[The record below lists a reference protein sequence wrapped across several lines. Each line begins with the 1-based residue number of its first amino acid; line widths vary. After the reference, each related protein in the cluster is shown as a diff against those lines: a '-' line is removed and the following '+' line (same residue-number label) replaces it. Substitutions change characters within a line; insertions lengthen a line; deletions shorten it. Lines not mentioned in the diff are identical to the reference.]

1 MKTRWW
7 RNSVK
12 RVLLMRKDHRVSQVT
27 SALSQQPTQVI
38 AVTSG
43 KGGVGKTNVAVNI
56 AVALASDRRNVMLL
70 DADLGLANVDVL
82 LGLQPRFNLSHVLN
96 GQADIDCTIVEGPCG
111 VRVVPATSGNKA
123 MIDLPAASRAAIIQS
138 FGKIAIQPEILIIDT
153 AAGISDSVAR
163 FTQAAHHAVVVV
175 CDEPSSITDSY
186 ALIKVFSREY
196 AISHFQVVTNMT
208 RNAADG
214 RQLFTKLN
222 RVTEQFLDVVLRHAG
237 NIPQDG
243 YLKRAVQEQRAVV
256 EVYPRSWSAKA
267 FQALADTLR
276 RLPFRSDARGS
287 IEFFFE
293 RMLTASS
300 GQIGGLS

>member
-1 MKTRWW
+1 M
-7 RNSVK
+7 RN
-12 RVLLMRKDHRVSQVT
+12 DNQVSKIT
-27 SALSQQPTQVI
+27 SALSQHPTQVI

-96 GQADIDCTIVEGPCG
+96 GEADIERTIVEGPCG

-123 MIDLPAASRAAIIQS
+123 MIDLPAASQAAIIQS
-138 FGKIAIQPEILIIDT
+138 FGEMSVQPEILIIDT

-163 FTQAAHHAVVVV
+163 FTQAAHHAFVVV

-186 ALIKVFSREY
+186 ALIKIFSREY
-196 AISHFQVVTNMT
+196 GISHFQIVTNMT

-214 RQLFTKLN
+214 RQLFAKLN
-222 RVTEQFLDVVLRHAG
+222 RVSGQFLDVVLRHAG

-256 EVYPRSWSAKA
+256 DVYPRSWSAKA
-267 FQALADTLR
+267 FRELAEKVK
-276 RLPFRSDARGS
+276 RLPFKSGARGS

-293 RMLTASS
+293 RMLASTS
-300 GQIGGLS
+300 QQVGGLS